1 MTLLFI
7 AFILFFIL
15 LFFKKIEPF
24 ENKNALFV
32 LSGNARSFIDCIDS
46 CYEHIITKLFQYT
59 NTNITILLYLKLNDP
74 KHPGFDSFNDINRNS
89 IHNKINELKKYGIHI
104 ESIILDDNEIK
115 DMDILSQVKDRSKYI
130 DFFDKDENLIR
141 ALQCHYNFEACGKKI
156 IEYQKKNNIIFD
168 TFVYVRPDLFFTK
181 DCESIDKYSS
191 TKVTLCMGSSNYAY
205 DDHAAI
211 IPNKYFDNFFFKR
224 MNTYR
229 NNTTTNYKYAE
240 DVYLKTIDYEKKIFG
255 NFEIKRD

>member
-46 CYEHIITKLFQYT
+46 CYEHVISKLFQYT

-104 ESIILDDNEIK
+104 ESIILNDNEIK

-130 DFFDKDENLIR
+130 LR
-141 ALQCHYNFEACGKKI
+141 S
-156 IEYQKKNNIIFD
+156 
-168 TFVYVRPDLFFTK
+168 R
-181 DCESIDKYSS
+181 
-191 TKVTLCMGSSNYAY
+191 
-205 DDHAAI
+205 
-211 IPNKYFDNFFFKR
+211 R
-224 MNTYR
+224 
-229 NNTTTNYKYAE
+229 
-240 DVYLKTIDYEKKIFG
+240 
-255 NFEIKRD
+255 

>member
-1 MTLLFI
+1 MILLFI

-15 LFFKKIEPF
+15 SFKKIEPF
-24 ENKNALFV
+24 ENKNAIFV

-74 KHPGFDSFNDINRNS
+74 KHPGFDSFNDINRNA
-89 IHNKINELKKYGIHI
+89 INNKINELKKYGIHI